1 MDTGTVS
8 PEVAAAL
15 ISGGFVVLVALIEKS
30 RRDNNRDHGQ
40 NALKLDRI
48 ETKLDDHID
57 NHNGRGSG

>member
-1 MDTGTVS
+1 MS

-15 ISGGFVVLVALIEKS
+15 ISGGFVILVALIEKS